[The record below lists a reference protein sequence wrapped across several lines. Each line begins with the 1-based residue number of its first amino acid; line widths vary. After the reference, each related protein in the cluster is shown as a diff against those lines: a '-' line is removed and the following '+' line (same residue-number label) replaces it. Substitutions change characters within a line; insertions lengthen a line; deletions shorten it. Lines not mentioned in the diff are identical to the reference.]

1 MIIGVNVTSP
11 RGFDHA
17 EAYWA
22 EGLVDYF
29 ELMLDNFLRVDPGE
43 LARKMDGRPTGIH
56 IMSSRFLHR
65 TRDEL
70 AELAARMR
78 RLLDAVRPVYVS
90 DHLGVHMAGDQ
101 FLPDMVEVD
110 YERPR
115 PLLASI
121 EQWRDLIGYDLL
133 LENFPSCSPL
143 GKGQA
148 AFFAEMGRAVGVR
161 PLFDLSN
168 AIVAERN
175 GGDAA
180 HAWLGAE
187 MEIAHCHISGY
198 RPSDLDPSFIVD
210 SHDRPVSVES
220 WRLLERTWEE
230 DRRIAT
236 LTVERDRVKDLDEWR
251 SDLRRARGVAALT

>member
-29 ELMLDNFLRVDPGE
+29 ELMLDNFLRVDPDL

-65 TRDEL
+65 TQDEL
-70 AELAARMR
+70 SELAGRMR
-78 RLLDAVRPVYVS
+78 RVLAAIRPIYVS
-90 DHLGVHMAGDQ
+90 DHLGLHMVDSQ

-110 YERPR
+110 YDRPR
-115 PLLASI
+115 PLINAI

-133 LENFPSCSPL
+133 LENFPSCSSV

-148 AFFAEMGRAVGVR
+148 AFFAEMARAIEVR
-161 PLFDLSN
+161 PLLDLSN

-180 HAWLGAE
+180 AEWLTAG
-187 MEIAHCHISGY
+187 MEIAHCHVSGY

-220 WRLLERTWEE
+220 WLLLERAWTESG
-230 DRRIAT
+230 RIAT
-236 LTVERDRVKDLDEWR
+236 LTVERDHVEDLDEWR
-251 SDLRRARGVAALT
+251 SDLRRARGVAAMA